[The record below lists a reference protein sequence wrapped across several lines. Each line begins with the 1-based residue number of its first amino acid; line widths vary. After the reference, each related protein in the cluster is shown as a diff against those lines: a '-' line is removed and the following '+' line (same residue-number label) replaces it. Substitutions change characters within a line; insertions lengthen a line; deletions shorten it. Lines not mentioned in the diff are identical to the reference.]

1 MQMVAVDV
9 VVVYDDAIGEDDGN
23 DDGNHDDDG
32 DNEVKSLCGGGVLG
46 EKGRD
51 ESTDQPGQGA
61 SNLKN
66 EQLSLW

>member
-9 VVVYDDAIGEDDGN
+9 LVVYDDAIAEDDGGD
-23 DDGNHDDDG
+23 DDGNHDDD
-32 DNEVKSLCGGGVLG
+32 EVKSLSRGGVLG

-51 ESTDQPGQGA
+51 ESAYQPGRGA

-66 EQLSLW
+66 Q